1 MILNIAEGNGRYSE
15 LGNRR
20 LLDTANRFAVRLA
33 VKLDVAVR
41 KGLMRSDEI
50 DHAKPFLV
58 RVGSMLPVR

>member
-1 MILNIAEGNGRYSE
+1 